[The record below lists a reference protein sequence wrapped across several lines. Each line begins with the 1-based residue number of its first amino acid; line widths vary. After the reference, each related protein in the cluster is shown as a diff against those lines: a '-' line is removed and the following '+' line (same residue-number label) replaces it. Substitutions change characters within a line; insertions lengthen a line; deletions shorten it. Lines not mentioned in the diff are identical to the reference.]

1 MAEWWRASRRSFGP
15 LARPGYRPRVC
26 NNAVVVRAEQAGGG
40 RGDHREERS
49 RECDALGGTAP
60 RRAALRD
67 RGFGSWLSADG
78 NRQPVQR
85 AIEISQLFG
94 SPRAPKNGADYSVLI
109 RSAALSGGHTNRFK
123 GRTGIKA
130 TTELAETSG
139 KNRVLQFGALGR
151 KSAGRA
157 ELFDSM
163 RSVVD

>member
-1 MAEWWRASRRSFGP
+1 MLRTRRNSAEKSS
-15 LARPGYRPRVC
+15 
-26 NNAVVVRAEQAGGG
+26 VVRLEI
-40 RGDHREERS
+40 RTLVEW
-49 RECDALGGTAP
+49 
-60 RRAALRD
+60 RRH
-67 RGFGSWLSADG
+67 
-78 NRQPVQR
+78 QPVQR

-163 RSVVD
+163 RSVVDWMATTPAGTTRDRDQEITEESKRNGVSPARRWSRVAC